1 MIRNTTEKSKMT
13 TTAENVLVVTGG
25 GAGIG
30 LACARRMAADHGR
43 IVLLDRNEEALDE
56 AVSGL
61 KASGIDA
68 TGIACDVTDAEA
80 LSAIADRVEAEHG
93 PVETLVTSAGIIS
106 NTETL
111 MDMDLDRH
119 RQVWDVNYHG
129 TVYAVRAFARAMQ
142 DRRKGAI
149 VTLGSITGMG
159 AFPLPAYS
167 PGKTAITRL
176 TQILSVELGR
186 FDIRVNCVAPT
197 YVLSDTLKQRIA
209 EGLRDGEAIRKAGA
223 LTTYVLPDDIANAAA
238 FLCSDAARAITG
250 VLLPV
255 DAGWQAAT
263 IYRSYTGG
271 VPWDETD

>member
-1 MIRNTTEKSKMT
+1 MTE
-13 TTAENVLVVTGG
+13 TATNVLVVTGG
-25 GAGIG
+25 ASGIG
-30 LACARRMAADHGR
+30 LACAQRMASDHGKV
-43 IVLLDRNEEALDE
+43 VLLDRNAEALE
-56 AVSGL
+56 QAVTEL
-61 KASGIDA
+61 KQAGSQAFGIP
-68 TGIACDVTDAEA
+68 CDVSDADA
-80 LSAIADRVEAEHG
+80 LSAIAAQVEADHG
-93 PVETLVTSAGIIS
+93 PVDTLVTSAGIIS

-111 MDMDLDRH
+111 MEMDLDRH
-119 RQVWDVNYHG
+119 REVWDVNYHG

-142 DRRKGAI
+142 DRGRGRI

-186 FDIRVNCVAPT
+186 FGIRVNCVAPT
-197 YVLSDTLKQRIA
+197 YVLSETMKQRIA

-223 LTTYVLPDDIANAAA
+223 LSTYVLPEDIADAAA
-238 FLCSDAARAITG
+238 FLCSDAAKVITG

-271 VPWDETD
+271 VPWAEAE